1 MPDINI
7 PIGASHEERI
17 LVTGDVA
24 IDFLGLEGARVLATP
39 HMIGWMERTCRNL
52 LLPYL
57 ETGYDSVGTEVNVRH
72 LAAAPMGMSVT
83 FRAEV
88 IAVNERRVNFRVEA
102 ADEKEKIGEGT
113 HERTIINVARFASR
127 LAGKVASR

>member
-1 MPDINI
+1 
-7 PIGASHEERI
+7 
-17 LVTGDVA
+17 
-24 IDFLGLEGARVLATP
+24 
-39 HMIGWMERTCRNL
+39 
-52 LLPYL
+52 
-57 ETGYDSVGTEVNVRH
+57 
-72 LAAAPMGMSVT
+72 MGMSVT

-102 ADEKEKIGEGT
+102 ADEKEKIGEGS